1 MKFYDSKECSKIIQ
15 EFSKELGNVPS
26 DTKGAIEGVYVLM
39 ECVEKMDNWL
49 QTYARPNKGFRIL
62 GLFGADEMGDNE

>member
-1 MKFYDSKECSKIIQ
+1 MKFYDSNECQQIML
-15 EFSKELGNVPS
+15 EFSKRLADISPGS
-26 DTKGAIEGVYVLM
+26 KGAIEGVYVLM

-49 QTYARPNKGFRIL
+49 QTYARPNKGFKIL